1 MLWPLPQERD
11 VTTGYREERTHL
23 LASELKTQVLRK
35 TETTLDHRFG
45 RDAGERRRVRAR
57 PPTSDKKDS
66 PVLGERGDEEV
77 KLYRGTFQGKEMGAG
92 VPTSAA

>member
-57 PPTSDKKDS
+57 PLTSDEKDS

-77 KLYRGTFQGKEMGAG
+77 KL
-92 VPTSAA
+92 